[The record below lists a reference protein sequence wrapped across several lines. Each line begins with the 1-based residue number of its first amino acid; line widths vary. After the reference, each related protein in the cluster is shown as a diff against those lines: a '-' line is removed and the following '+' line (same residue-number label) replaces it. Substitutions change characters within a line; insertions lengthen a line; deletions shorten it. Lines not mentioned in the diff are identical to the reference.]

1 MPSVMP
7 LSTPSGRIDLRPSA
21 TYSLSPQAQITYD
34 KLKIQYGDDDF
45 LNVTSQMKLNP
56 HL

>member
-1 MPSVMP
+1 MPSVTP
-7 LSTPSGRIDLRPSA
+7 LSTPSGRIDLRPLA
-21 TYSLSPQAQITYD
+21 AYSLSPQAQITYD